1 MLFVDSSAFIAYFI
15 SSDTNHDKTK
25 ELFDEIAEKELVT
38 SQEIIDETLN
48 WLTRKVPKKTYELG
62 NLLLSGDIA
71 RILQTLKEDKV
82 NALEIIK
89 KYSDHSLSFTD
100 AISFTVIKR
109 LKIKDVFS
117 LDKDFNL
124 LKVNNIFFS
133 YYNQSLRL

>member
-1 MLFVDSSAFIAYFI
+1 MLFIDSSAFIAYFI
-15 SSDTNHDKTK
+15 SSDVNHDRAKK
-25 ELFDEIAEKELVT
+25 LFNEIAEKELVT

-48 WLTRKVPKKTYELG
+48 WLTRKAQKKITYTLG
-62 NLLLSGDIA
+62 NLLLSEDIV

-89 KYSDHSLSFTD
+89 KYSDHDLSFTD

-124 LKVNNIFFS
+124 LKGINNVFF
-133 YYNQSLRL
+133 N

>member
-1 MLFVDSSAFIAYFI
+1 MLFIDSSAFIAYFI
-15 SSDTNHDKTK
+15 SSDVNHDRAKK
-25 ELFDEIAEKELVT
+25 LFNEIAEKELVT

-48 WLTRKVPKKTYELG
+48 WLTRKAQKKITYELG
-62 NLLLSGDIA
+62 NLLLSEDIV

-89 KYSDHSLSFTD
+89 KYSDHDLSFTD

-124 LKVNNIFFS
+124 LKGINNVFF
-133 YYNQSLRL
+133 N